1 MTGASDGCPMTFEFV
16 AELEDEARR
25 LRSTGQIP
33 SGFEAELSASFEAA
47 AEASLAAAEQPRRT
61 AASLLGYR
69 DPAGARRSQGD
80 ILADV
85 RARASS
91 VARRR
96 LGPPAR
102 RLERRSE
109 LGAARAADALSTQAH
124 VALDHLE
131 RVASRSPVVSRTL
144 AAVRPGGADTSA
156 VGTLTPAIEG
166 PLLAWVL
173 ERLVDSASGA
183 TEEAEAVPALV
194 LHVECG
200 DGRVVEALA
209 ARGLEA
215 RGADPRRSA
224 RSSGGTNIVA
234 AGALECLGATPND
247 TLDGLLISGVVDRLR
262 PGAARAS
269 AQFGLGPALPRGR
282 RRDRE
287 RTARGCLRH
296 RPGRGGSGRRP
307 AASPRDVV
315 PSPRSLRT
323 LGSGGVRPRPE
334 RARRLRRLRAPS
346 RGGVDVRR
354 GRPMR
359 TRPVRIDQVIPSI
372 VERDAVSHH
381 TLESQRVL
389 RSMGFVSEIY
399 ACTMGRELTGR
410 VHPLRELPRERGGH
424 QWVCYQASIGS
435 PAADAFATHPGLKLL
450 NYHNISPAE
459 PSDRWM
465 PVLGDEVRLGRKQL
479 VEPHRWWSSASPS
492 PSSIGRSSRRPGT
505 AARRWPRSCSTP
517 RISTAPRTR
526 GRPVASPPAAP
537 AGVRDWLFVGQMLP
551 HKAHEDVIKAL
562 ACAGGCST
570 PTPVF
575 T

>member
-1 MTGASDGCPMTFEFV
+1 MTFEVV
-16 AELEDEARR
+16 AELEEEARR
-25 LRSTGQIP
+25 LRTTGEIP
-33 SGFEAELSASFEAA
+33 PRFEAELSASFEAA

-61 AASLLGYR
+61 AASLLGYG
-69 DPAGARRSQGD
+69 DPAGARRSQGEG
-80 ILADV
+80 LADV

-109 LGAARAADALSTQAH
+109 LGAARAAEALSTQAH

-144 AAVRPGGADTSA
+144 AAVRPGGGDASA

-173 ERLVDSASGA
+173 ERLADSAA
-183 TEEAEAVPALV
+183 TEEAEAEAEAAPALV

-209 ARGLEA
+209 ARGLDA

-224 RSSGGTNIVA
+224 RSSGDTNIVA

-247 TLDGLLISGVVDRLR
+247 TLDGLLMTGVVDRLR
-262 PGAARAS
+262 PGAARPWRNWPQTGS
-269 AQFGLGPALPRGR
+269 PRGR

-287 RTARGCLRH
+287 RTPRSCLRH
-296 RPGRGGSGRRP
+296 RPGRGGSRRRP

-334 RARRLRRLRAPS
+334 RARRLRRLRAPP
-346 RGGVDVRR
+346 RRGVDVRR

-381 TLESQRVL
+381 TLQSQRVL

-410 VHPLRELPRERGGH
+410 VHPLRGAASGAGRTPVGLLPGVDRFARCRRLRHAPGSEASQLSQHQPRRAVRPMDARPGRRGPAGAQAACRARTARGARHRRLRVQSGGARGGRVPEH
-424 QWVCYQASIGS
+424 DGG
-435 PAADAFATHPGLKLL
+435 PAHVRHLEFRQPPGPE
-450 NYHNISPAE
+450 S
-459 PSDRWM
+459 
-465 PVLGDEVRLGRKQL
+465 
-479 VEPHRWWSSASPS
+479 
-492 PSSIGRSSRRPGT
+492 GRSARRRP
-505 AARRWPRSCSTP
+505 RR
-517 RISTAPRTR
+517 R
-526 GRPVASPPAAP
+526 GSGLAVRRPDAAP
-537 AGVRDWLFVGQMLP
+537 QGARGCDQGARV
-551 HKAHEDVIKAL
+551 AL
-562 ACAGGCST
+562 GGCST